1 MIVQPSSLDPA
12 DTTAPSPAPPP
23 PAAAASWLIGFYGAV
38 SPVGP
43 PSIVAG
49 SVEPSLR
56 SIALAEDLALFF
68 TRAGVTGLAQ
78 LAGRSL
84 LTVRERISHDL
95 RYLTNQTQLLDIR
108 ILIATVTAVV
118 LRRGAF

>member
-12 DTTAPSPAPPP
+12 DTTAHPAAPPP
-23 PAAAASWLIGFYGAV
+23 LTAAASWLIGFHEA
-38 SPVGP
+38 SPPVGLH
-43 PSIVAG
+43 SIEAG

-56 SIALAEDLALFF
+56 SIALAEDLARFF
-68 TRAGVTGLAQ
+68 TKAGVTGLTD
-78 LAGRSL
+78 LAGRGL

-95 RYLTNQTQLLDIR
+95 RYVTIQTLLLDIR
-108 ILIATVTAVV
+108 ILIATVAAVV